1 MIIVGD
7 VHYFVIKADYA
18 KSVFKRVS
26 ENAFSSDNE
35 LSKEPIDISSP
46 LSFINHLKFN
56 KSKDELLKSDL
67 VDIYRTANLKG
78 FSNHDRH
85 HTMPAY
91 HVDDLASIAHRNLEK
106 VIKVVGFSKETKRKT
121 YKRSQL
127 KLIMRPEAFA
137 NDNIMKTINEETC
150 DALAPKMRRK
160 SDDYDYRKRKVIG
173 RNYSYE
179 VLNVVEVNEK
189 EAPNSDEDEDEN
201 TVVFRAE
208 FYATDDDFLMRRDV
222 RSYFKEN
229 ALEEKDSILF
239 TLSNNPTTINQ
250 EGNAINAIQHPL
262 LSFINYTFFDDTATN
277 ETLNVFSNGIK
288 WLLAAYF
295 LFAFLLVKLWISTAV
310 AIFIV
315 LIGVI
320 FMFFLYLLLL

>member
-26 ENAFSSDNE
+26 ETTFSSDDE
-35 LSKEPIDISSP
+35 LLKDPIDMTSP
-46 LSFINHLKFN
+46 LSLINHLKFN
-56 KSKDELLKSDL
+56 KSKEEILKSDL

-85 HTMPAY
+85 HTMPVY
-91 HVDDLASIAHRNLEK
+91 HVDDLASIAHRNFEK
-106 VIKVVGFSKETKRKT
+106 VIKVAGFSKQTKRKT

-127 KLIMRPEAFA
+127 KLIMKPEAFT
-137 NDNIMKTINEETC
+137 NENIMKTINEKTC
-150 DALAPKMRRK
+150 DSLAPKMRRK

-173 RNYSYE
+173 RDYSYE

-189 EAPNSDEDEDEN
+189 ESPIPDDEEEEAKI
-201 TVVFRAE
+201 VFRAE

-239 TLSNNPTTINQ
+239 TLSNSSTTANTGG
-250 EGNAINAIQHPL
+250 EAINAIQHPL

-277 ETLNVFSNGIK
+277 DTLNVFSSGIK
-288 WLLAAYF
+288 WLLAGYF
-295 LFAFLLVKLWISTAV
+295 LFAFLLVKIWISTAV